1 MINGINSKEN
11 KNDLN
16 NNILE
21 KIIQI
26 DERLKKVEEENKIIK
41 QKNDKLSKE
50 IIILKSENKSFQ
62 ETIDLLKQ
70 EIERLSSLN
79 KKKDDKTN
87 PLKKI
92 ITISEHSDSIFKVSS
107 FPSENFVSV
116 SWDNS
121 IKIFD
126 KNYKLIQSINNG
138 HKDGIYF
145 VSIKD
150 ENNFATCSFDNS
162 IKLWEK
168 KINIFECIE
177 TILNAHSKTIYKII
191 YNSKGNIYSCS
202 MDQTIKIWEKKDNN
216 KNYIC
221 SHILNHTVFVNAFL
235 LLEDYNMIISAGW
248 DGTYFWDLSNY
259 NLICKI
265 KNCISLSSNSLNRID
280 NDRIIIGGGNDHIMK
295 VINIKEKKIVFE
307 FDNIFRCYGVL
318 IIKNKDIFITGGMSN
333 NLRIYSIKNFRCIY
347 VEENAHNDTINGISK
362 INDSKIISFSWD
374 HNIKIWEINYEI
386 LNELILI

>member
-162 IKLWEK
+162 IKIWLK
-168 KINIFECIE
+168 KNNKFECIE
-177 TILNAHSKTIYKII
+177 TINNKHNKTIFKVIYCINNEII
-191 YNSKGNIYSCS
+191 SCS
-202 MDQTIKIWEKKDNN
+202 YDKTVKIWSN
-216 KNYIC
+216 KNKKNYECIKTFM
-221 SHILNHTVFVNAFL
+221 HKVFVNTIL
-235 LLEDYNMIISAGW
+235 LLEDKNILISAGW
-248 DGTYFWDLSNY
+248 DGTYFWNYKTYENIIKIKDAICLSCDALRQFNQDQ
-259 NLICKI
+259 IIVGGKGDCKI
-265 KNCISLSSNSLNRID
+265 KTIDINNFKIINEVYNEFTCYGILVMEKIGVFLTGGKCKDIKVFSCSDLKCIQN
-280 NDRIIIGGGNDHIMK
+280 IIG
-295 VINIKEKKIVFE
+295 
-307 FDNIFRCYGVL
+307 
-318 IIKNKDIFITGGMSN
+318 
-333 NLRIYSIKNFRCIY
+333 
-347 VEENAHNDTINGISK
+347 AHNNSIIGFTQL
-362 INDSKIISFSWD
+362 NDESVISFSWD
-374 HNIKIWEINYEI
+374 NTIKIWSF
-386 LNELILI
+386 